1 LEYTKF
7 FVILIVCLIGVDII
21 ILYYGGLAMSNSGMK
36 FRVRLVVD
44 LGCATGDDILERKIF
59 AEALVYPEVSGQ
71 RSMEEWV
78 EDIMIS
84 EGENQVVEM
93 LVEDLKKKFG
103 ADYIEGNEDLYEVMC
118 WGEEVFNGVDDF
130 KFAFSNL
137 EYRKIIKDYK

>member
-1 LEYTKF
+1 
-7 FVILIVCLIGVDII
+7 
-21 ILYYGGLAMSNSGMK
+21 MSNSGMK